1 MVPVKLRSLVAAG
14 VLVSLCMASTA
25 SAQWG
30 RALLLQRFESP
41 TRITVDDSGR
51 MFVTDYN
58 MKAVVR
64 IDPSDRRYLSSMRVE
79 GKATGLA
86 AGGGK
91 VYVGNETL
99 DRIEMFD
106 VSGVY
111 LGQFGGIAVTDPT
124 ELAIDAEHDRLF
136 AVDTGAK
143 CIRAFSLGGMGAL
156 VSTISGP
163 GLANHLLQHPTGLA
177 VDAAAQEVYVAD
189 GGDIDNLIEP
199 RIIVFGYDGTYH
211 GMISGSGGTQGYYFS
226 KPQGLALGESGHVFV
241 VDAFLGR
248 VAVMDRATGEEVAT
262 AGEFGQK
269 PGQLRLPLD
278 VVIYGENKDL
288 YITSN
293 QTRRVEVIA
302 EGGKK

>member
-1 MVPVKLRSLVAAG
+1 M
-14 VLVSLCMASTA
+14 STA
-25 SAQWG
+25 APALAQFG
-30 RALLLQRFESP
+30 RPMLLQWFETP
-41 TRITVDDSGR
+41 TRIAADDSGR
-51 MFVTDYN
+51 MFVTDYDR
-58 MKAVVR
+58 KSVVR
-64 IDPSDRRYLSSMRVE
+64 IDPTDRRYLSSMKIE
-79 GKATGLA
+79 GKVTGLA
-86 AGGGK
+86 AHGGR

-99 DRIEMFD
+99 DRIDMFD
-106 VSGVY
+106 IAGAY
-111 LGQFGGIAVTDPT
+111 LGQFGGIGVTDPT
-124 ELAIDAEHDRLF
+124 ELAVDGEHDRLF

-143 CIRAFSLGGMGAL
+143 CIRAFSLGGSGTL

-163 GLANHLLQHPTGLA
+163 GLANYLLQHPTGLA
-177 VDAAAQEVYVAD
+177 VDAAAQEIYVAD

-199 RIIVFGYDGTYH
+199 RVIIFGYDGTYH
-211 GMISGSGGTQGYYFS
+211 GMISGNGGTQGYFFS

-248 VAVMDRATGEEVAT
+248 VVVMERATGQEVT
-262 AGEFGQK
+262 TVGEFGQR

-278 VVIYGENKDL
+278 VLIFGENKDL